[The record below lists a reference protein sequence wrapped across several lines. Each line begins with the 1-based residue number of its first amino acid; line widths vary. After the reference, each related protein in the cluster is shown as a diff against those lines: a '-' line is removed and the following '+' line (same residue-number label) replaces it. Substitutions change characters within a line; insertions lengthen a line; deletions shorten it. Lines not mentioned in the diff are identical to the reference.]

1 MSSTTILNLSRPKG
15 VDDDLKRAKEDNDP
29 QTVFYLNYISAN
41 STSSQGLDASKK
53 DILTT
58 VYSWAPKI
66 EHTVQR
72 NFGKGSDAERH
83 SLQASWDRAA
93 YRAKLLDYLART
105 TPWLMMVRDSPQISS
120 DEKLIGEYHHD
131 KLVYQQA
138 VHDFFQSN
146 LAPEIPVEKAKIIE
160 RYITETM
167 VLGQDDLT
175 KSLRFALAFPFL
187 MGTGVSLQSA
197 IRVLTLTFTPKVDN
211 EDSKMAT
218 IVKTMYE
225 ASLNKNIFDQQ
236 MFDQKDL
243 DVGKVLV
250 QDATFDLVH

>member
-1 MSSTTILNLSRPKG
+1 MSSTTVQKPSSPKG

-41 STSSQGLDASKK
+41 STLQQGLDASKK

-66 EHTVQR
+66 EHTVQS

-93 YRAKLLDYLART
+93 YRAKLLDYLAKT
-105 TPWLMMVRDSPQISS
+105 TPWLMIVRDNPQVSS
-120 DEKLIGEYHHD
+120 DEELTGEYHHD
-131 KLVYQQA
+131 KLVYQRA
-138 VHDFFQSN
+138 VHDFLQSS
-146 LAPEIPVEKAKIIE
+146 LAPEIPVEKVQIIE

-167 VLGQDDLT
+167 VLGQNDLA

-187 MGTGVSLQSA
+187 VGTGVSLQSA
-197 IRVLTLTFTPKVDN
+197 IRVVTFTFTPKVSN
-211 EDSKMAT
+211 EDSSMVT
-218 IVKTMYE
+218 ILKTMYE

-236 MFDQKDL
+236 EFDQKDL

-250 QDATFDLVH
+250 LDATFDLIH